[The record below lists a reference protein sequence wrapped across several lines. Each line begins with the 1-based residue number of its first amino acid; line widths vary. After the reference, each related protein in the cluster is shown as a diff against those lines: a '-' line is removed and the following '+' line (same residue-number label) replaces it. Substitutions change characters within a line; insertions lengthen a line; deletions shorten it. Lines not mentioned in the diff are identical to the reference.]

1 MAKKEELTE
10 MSDEQLSFTLE
21 EARKSLF
28 ELRFQS
34 ATERLDTPSQ
44 LRKLRRH
51 IARILTVQ
59 RQRELK
65 AASV

>member
-1 MAKKEELTE
+1 MAKQAELME
-10 MSDEQLSFTLE
+10 MSDEQLRFTLE

-44 LRKLRRH
+44 LRKLRRQ

>member
-1 MAKKEELTE
+1 MAKATDLRE
-10 MSDEQLSFTLE
+10 MSDEQLSFDLAET
-21 EARKSLF
+21 RKKLF

-44 LRKLRRH
+44 LRKLRRQ
-51 IARILTVQ
+51 IARILTLQ

-65 AASV
+65 VAKV

>member
-10 MSDEQLSFTLE
+10 MSDEQLNFTLE
-21 EARKSLF
+21 ETRKSLF

-44 LRKLRRH
+44 LRKLRRQ